1 MAQFQVTY
9 EIGNRANPENSSSA
23 WSSNTSQ
30 HFTVIV
36 EAQGS
41 GFARDMV
48 TAMNGGSQNCLVTS
62 VIQQY

>member
-1 MAQFQVTY
+1 MAKFQVTY
-9 EIGNRANPENSSSA
+9 EVGSRANPQNSSSA
-23 WSSNTSQ
+23 WQSNTSQ
-30 HFTVIV
+30 RYTVIV

-48 TAMNGGSQNCLVTS
+48 TAMNGGAQNCLVTA